1 MSELVDNL
9 DFDAVTVHDYSADIR
24 VAVTTPSAE
33 AYFMGEATGAWPT
46 CA

>member
-1 MSELVDNL
+1 MSKLVSSL

-33 AYFMGEATGAWPT
+33 AYFMGKLHVQS
-46 CA
+46 